1 MARLTL
7 TAAAFAL
14 TTAVSTL
21 GPVATVAQANETGMA
36 SIHSWRKV
44 GKKTCLVDH
53 DHAGNGSGT
62 NRQQAELAAIRAWTG
77 FTDLEYGAAWANFNK
92 CVVAL
97 ALVVSSAIWS
107 RPPAGPG
114 KSSLARCRQKPATRG
129 FLFDS
134 IDHACTAFKA
144 CVQIV
149 RALTAL

>member
-77 FTDLEYGAAWANFNK
+77 FTDLEYGAAWANFNNAVGK
-92 CVVAL
+92 QMRC
-97 ALVVSSAIWS
+97 
-107 RPPAGPG
+107 GPG
-114 KSSLARCRQKPATRG
+114 IGGIQCDLVATACRPW
-129 FLFDS
+129 
-134 IDHACTAFKA
+134 
-144 CVQIV
+144 
-149 RALTAL
+149 